1 MADPAYFPPP
11 HSARIGMSDVEQLEA
26 QTRALRSVDY
36 QFGGGVCRDA
46 VVVRIYWAQQLLS
59 AEAAEPVRHRL
70 LSAVADLH
78 NLAGW
83 TSFDSGQVG
92 AAYHHFDRALEYA
105 RHDEELTTNIVYRR
119 GRVHLHHGAP
129 GDALAYF
136 QRGALSPLAS
146 SIMYANEAWAYA
158 RQSRA
163 AEAVRALG
171 KAQDE
176 FARADRTH
184 PPDWARFHDETDLTA
199 MIGTV
204 HAELGDTRNAIPALT
219 RAIEN
224 FGPTMARSWTFC
236 LISLAT
242 CHFVDGDVDQ
252 GLAIGTQAVT
262 AAEGLR
268 SERTWD
274 RMRTVEHLAASRGV
288 ELLARRHPQPF
299 EE

>member
-26 QTRALRSVDY
+26 QTHSLRSVDY
-36 QFGGGVCRDA
+36 QYGGGACRDA
-46 VVVRIYWAQQLLS
+46 VIVRIYWAQQLLAAS
-59 AEAAEPVRHRL
+59 ATDVVRSRL

-92 AAYHHFDRALEYA
+92 AAYHHFDRALDFA
-105 RHDEELTTNIVYRR
+105 RHDEDLTTNIVYRR

-136 QRGALSPLAS
+136 QRGAFAPLAA
-146 SIMYANEAWAYA
+146 SIMHSNEAWAYA
-158 RQSRA
+158 RQARS
-163 AEAVRALG
+163 AEALRALG
-171 KAQDE
+171 KAKDS
-176 FARADRTH
+176 FARADLSH
-184 PPDWARFHDETDLTA
+184 VPDWARFHDETDLTA

-204 HAELGDTRNAIPALT
+204 HAELGDTRQAIPALSS
-219 RAIEN
+219 AIEG

-236 LISLAT
+236 LIALAS
-242 CHFVDGDVDQ
+242 CHFLDGDDDQ
-252 GLAIGTQAVT
+252 GQTVGMQAVS

-268 SERTWD
+268 SERVWD
-274 RMRTVEHLAASRGV
+274 RMRPMVQAAASRGV
-288 ELLARRHPQPF
+288 SLR
-299 EE
+299 

>member
-11 HSARIGMSDVEQLEA
+11 HSARIGMPDVEQLEA
-26 QTRALRSVDY
+26 QTKALRSVDY

-59 AEAAEPVRHRL
+59 AEATDQVRRRL

-83 TSFDSGQVG
+83 TSFDCGQVG
-92 AAYHHFDRALEYA
+92 AAYHHFDRALEFA

-136 QRGALSPLAS
+136 QRSALSPLAA
-146 SIMYANEAWAYA
+146 SIMHANEAWAYA

-171 KAQDE
+171 KAQDAFE
-176 FARADRTH
+176 RADH
-184 PPDWARFHDETDLTA
+184 DHAPDWVRFHDETDLTA

-204 HAELGDTRNAIPALT
+204 HAELGDTRVAIPALQ
-219 RAIEN
+219 RAIAE

-236 LISLAT
+236 LISLAS
-242 CHFVDGDVDQ
+242 CHFLDGDIDA
-252 GLAIGTQAVT
+252 GLIVGNQAVT

-268 SERTWD
+268 SERVWD
-274 RMRTVEHLAASRGV
+274 RIRPMEHLAAARGV
-288 ELLARRHPQPF
+288 ELVARRPCH
-299 EE
+299 E